1 MAPIAYGVY
10 SQADGVSPY
19 LKVTLTNS
27 QYQVTGYISQG
38 AAMNMAQNW
47 EAPFTGMS
55 MGSVA
60 GAFSGFAQVG
70 TETTSVTRWN
80 SLMVWEGGTPPT
92 FTLPVTFIALNNPFI
107 EVSGAIADVA
117 IQDLSFD
124 LDAPRDSNGYFLKNT
139 VNLQLTGSSIY
150 NSSDIVRAFQ

>member
-92 FTLPVTFIALNNPFI
+92 FTLPVTFIALNIHSLKFQ
-107 EVSGAIADVA
+107 A
-117 IQDLSFD
+117 LS
-124 LDAPRDSNGYFLKNT
+124 PR
-139 VNLQLTGSSIY
+139 
-150 NSSDIVRAFQ
+150 

>member
-80 SLMVWEGGTPPT
+80 SLMVWEGEHRRRSRC
-92 FTLPVTFIALNNPFI
+92 L
-107 EVSGAIADVA
+107 
-117 IQDLSFD
+117 
-124 LDAPRDSNGYFLKNT
+124 
-139 VNLQLTGSSIY
+139 
-150 NSSDIVRAFQ
+150 